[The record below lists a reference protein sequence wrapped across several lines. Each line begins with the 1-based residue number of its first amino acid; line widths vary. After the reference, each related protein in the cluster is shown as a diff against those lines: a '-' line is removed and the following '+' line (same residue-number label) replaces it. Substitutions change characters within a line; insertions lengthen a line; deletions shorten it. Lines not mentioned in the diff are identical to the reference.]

1 MPRTPSSSLTDGE
14 TRLMAVLWQK
24 GEATV
29 GEIVRALKG
38 YRPVSYS
45 TVQTMM
51 RILEQKGYAVHEKT
65 GRAFVYRPLISKQQA
80 RRRALA
86 DLLARLFDNS
96 PSELVLNVIEDGR
109 LDRAE
114 IARLKKLIDDA

>member
-1 MPRTPSSSLTDGE
+1 MPRTPSSSLTAGE
-14 TRLMAVLWQK
+14 TRLMAVLWQN

-38 YRPVSYS
+38 HRPPSYS

-51 RILEQKGYAVHEKT
+51 RILEHKGYAVHEKT
-65 GRAFVYRPLISKQQA
+65 GRAFVYRPLISKEQA

-114 IARLKKLIDDA
+114 IARLKQLIDDA